1 MAETLVMKIT
11 DVKATPVT
19 VPMEAPLRWSM
30 GIETGTTRTIVELS
44 TDEGIVGIGETYGG
58 NATTEAILNACA
70 PLIKGEDPSEIGK
83 IIAKFSPYFEI
94 PYETSVPPH
103 AFAGVEMACWD
114 AVGKSQDKPVS
125 SLLGGAL
132 KQEIPFIS
140 YLFYRYEGNNG
151 IPAIDSAEAMLKY
164 HERLEKKFGKFSG
177 AKIKGGVFPPEE
189 EMKAVKLFRETQG
202 DDFALRFDPNGFWS
216 VETSIRILKQMEQY
230 NLEFVEDPTLYIE
243 GMARV
248 RKEVSIPFSTNMC
261 VIWFNQIMPA
271 VRLGAIDMIQEDL
284 HYWGGLQLN
293 RKLVSIAEALQLGL
307 AIHSDRELG
316 ISTAAVL
323 HFVSS
328 QPWLTHAVDSHYHHQ
343 VDDIITEPFA
353 YRDGKIKV
361 PDGPGLGVEID
372 RKKLDKYAKM
382 YKEQGDVNEFYDSRR
397 PNWVPVMPQF

>member
-1 MAETLVMKIT
+1 MKIT

-44 TDEGIVGIGETYGG
+44 TDAGVVGIGETYGG
-58 NATTEAILNACA
+58 NATAQAILNSCA
-70 PLIKGEDPSEIGK
+70 PLVKGEDPSEIGK

-140 YLFYRYEGNNG
+140 YLFYRYEGKGG
-151 IPAIDSAEAMLKY
+151 IPAIDSAETMLKY
-164 HERLEKKFGKFSG
+164 HERLEKKYGKFSG
-177 AKIKGGVFPPEE
+177 AKIKGGVFRPEE

-343 VDDIITEPFA
+343 EDDIITEPFT

-397 PNWVPVMPQF
+397 PNWIPVMPQF